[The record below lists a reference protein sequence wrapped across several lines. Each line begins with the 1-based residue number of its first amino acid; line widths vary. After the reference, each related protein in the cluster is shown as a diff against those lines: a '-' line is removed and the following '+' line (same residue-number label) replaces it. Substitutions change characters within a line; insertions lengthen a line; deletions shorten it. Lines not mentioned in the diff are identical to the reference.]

1 MDRACPGYYDRH
13 VRIDRAGR
21 RESHRGAAVVL
32 LLAALLTATTARGQL
47 LRIIDDPR
55 VEPGAEFGRALAA
68 VDGDVAVGAPGARVF
83 DSDGAGRVQLFAA
96 NGTLLRTF
104 EALTPVA
111 GAALG
116 TTVVANAGR
125 LYVGAPGDQPI
136 GVGGLGAVYVFDAAS
151 GAVIRIVSA
160 PDPDANTVPVGGTL
174 PGGALPT
181 SNGPTPVAQG
191 FARALA
197 VSGDRVVVGAPD
209 SAVDDL
215 GGAGAVFVFGTDGA
229 LLRTLTDPTP
239 RTNAFFGASVAVVGD
254 ALVVGVPGAP
264 SGGDDGAGIVQVFD
278 ATTGALRRTVSA
290 PISTPSAEFG
300 AVVGGL
306 AGALF
311 VSAPR
316 DPATG
321 SDAAGAVY
329 LFTPATTRFSR
340 IVTPPTSEPGLDFG
354 RAVVAVGGNLL
365 IGADGAGGDQSGE
378 AFLIEPV
385 TNAVVAQF
393 TPSVPRAGGQFGFA
407 LAAADSVFAIGEPAL
422 GDASA
427 VGRVY
432 LFGPSSASPIGGTPG
447 APGMAPPGRTTARC
461 PAGTTTA
468 AIDCRLAALVTTVH
482 DDGMPRLAGSLR
494 RAGRHLR
501 RADAA
506 RGARRLRALRRAARG
521 VGDVASRLQS
531 GRGGAAVPAET
542 RAVLAAEASAVR
554 TDLLSLAQSS
564 GR

>member
-1 MDRACPGYYDRH
+1 MDRACRGDYSRL
-13 VRIDRAGR
+13 VRIARAGR
-21 RESHRGAAVVL
+21 REAHRESTGALVLAL
-32 LLAALLTATTARGQL
+32 LLVATGARGQL

-68 VDGDVAVGAPGARVF
+68 VGTDVAVGAPGARVF
-83 DSDGAGRVQLFAA
+83 GSDGAGRVQLFAT
-96 NGTLLRTF
+96 NGTLRRTF

-151 GAVIRIVSA
+151 GAVIRIVSS
-160 PDPDANTVPVGGTL
+160 PDPNANTVPVGGTL

-191 FARALA
+191 FGRALA
-197 VSGDRVVVGAPD
+197 VSGDRIVVGAPE

-239 RTNAFFGASVAVVGD
+239 RTSAFFGASIAVVGD

-264 SGGDDGAGIVQVFD
+264 SGGVDGAGIVQVFD

-300 AVVGGL
+300 AVVGEL
-306 AGALF
+306 AGALL

-321 SDAAGAVY
+321 GDAAGAVY
-329 LFTPATTRFSR
+329 LFTPGTTRFSR
-340 IVTPPTSEPGLDFG
+340 IVTPPASEPGLDFG

-365 IGADGAGGDQSGE
+365 IGADGAGGDQSGA

-385 TNAVVAQF
+385 SNAVVAQF
-393 TPSVPRAGGQFGFA
+393 TPSVARAGGQFGFA
-407 LAAADSVFAIGEPAL
+407 LAAGDSVVAIGEPAL
-422 GDASA
+422 GDSSA

-432 LFGPSSASPIGGTPG
+432 LFGTSSAAPIGGIPGTPG
-447 APGMAPPGRTTARC
+447 ATRPGRAAARC
-461 PAGTTTA
+461 PAGATTA
-468 AIDCRLAALVTTVH
+468 SIDCHLTALVATVH
-482 DDGMPRLAGSLR
+482 DEGLSRLAGSLR
-494 RAGRHLR
+494 RAGHHLR

-506 RGARRLRALRRAARG
+506 RGLRRLRALRRAARG
-521 VGDVASRLQS
+521 VGDVATRLQS
-531 GRGGAAVPAET
+531 GRAAAVVPADI
-542 RAVLAAEASAVR
+542 RALLAAEASAVQA
-554 TDLLSLAQSS
+554 DLLGLARS
-564 GR
+564 GGR